1 MWYSKALVR
10 NFETKINKGITERGR
25 CPLCD
30 EEDNE
35 TYRTLKLKKRGENF

>member
-1 MWYSKALVR
+1 LFG
-10 NFETKINKGITERGR
+10 NFENEIDEGNAERGR

-35 TYRTLKLKKRGENF
+35 T